1 MKIFEIFPS
10 IQGESSL
17 VGVPMVF
24 IRLTG
29 CNLRC
34 TYCDTKYAYN
44 NGTELSKDEILQIIK
59 DFPFK
64 FVEITGGEPLLQE
77 DVYPLIDELVK
88 KYYVLLET
96 NGSVSIERLNRKVKI
111 IMDIKTPGSGMDDKN
126 CLDNL
131 RYLKEFDEIKFVLT
145 DKFDYEWAKDFLK
158 TYKLKT
164 KEILF
169 SPAFGMLKA
178 KELAQWI
185 IKDGLSVRLNLQI
198 HKYISIK

>member
-1 MKIFEIFPS
+1 MKICEIFSS

-17 VGVPMVF
+17 VGIPMIF
-24 IRLTG
+24 IRFTG

-34 TYCDTKYAYN
+34 TYCDTKYSYN
-44 NGTELSKDEILQIIK
+44 NGTELTKDEILQIIH

-77 DVYPLIDELVK
+77 EVYQLMDELVK
-88 KYYVLLET
+88 NYYVLLET
-96 NGSVSIERLNRKVKI
+96 NGSISIERVNGKVKI
-111 IMDIKTPGSGMDDKN
+111 IMDIKTPGSGMCDKN
-126 CLDNL
+126 YLDNL

-158 TYKLKT
+158 TYKLKP

-169 SPAFGMLKA
+169 SPAFGMLNA
-178 KELAQWI
+178 AELAQWI

>member
-64 FVEITGGEPLLQE
+64 FVCKNKFN
-77 DVYPLIDELVK
+77 LIKLFK
-88 KYYVLLET
+88 I
-96 NGSVSIERLNRKVKI
+96 SKI
-111 IMDIKTPGSGMDDKN
+111 I
-126 CLDNL
+126 
-131 RYLKEFDEIKFVLT
+131 
-145 DKFDYEWAKDFLK
+145 
-158 TYKLKT
+158 
-164 KEILF
+164 
-169 SPAFGMLKA
+169 
-178 KELAQWI
+178 
-185 IKDGLSVRLNLQI
+185 
-198 HKYISIK
+198 

>member
-111 IMDIKTPGSGMDDKN
+111 IMDIKTREVVWM
-126 CLDNL
+126 
-131 RYLKEFDEIKFVLT
+131 
-145 DKFDYEWAKDFLK
+145 
-158 TYKLKT
+158 T
-164 KEILF
+164 KI
-169 SPAFGMLKA
+169 
-178 KELAQWI
+178 
-185 IKDGLSVRLNLQI
+185 V
-198 HKYISIK
+198 